1 MMDNDKINVR
11 HEMRPVREVFGNG
24 ITYRVPQFQRKY
36 SWGTEE
42 WEDLWQDIEALIEN
56 PRNNRYLGY
65 IVLSADADSPTDRE
79 VIDGQQR
86 LVTISIFA
94 LAIVSIFKDLV
105 GREIDSDNNEKR
117 GRHLKERFL
126 VAVGGNLT
134 EKTRLQL
141 GRGDDN
147 FYQHHLMPLRKP
159 RSRARLS
166 PSEQKMWGAFE
177 FFKRKILE
185 RFGNSPDGAELA
197 KILDDKE
204 GGVIGGLL
212 FTEMQVENNDDAY
225 MLFEILNGR
234 GVELTGADLVK
245 NYLFLR
251 AAEKGSDSD
260 LEQLGELWQESIS
273 TLGRVAPTVF
283 LRHFCHSRD
292 GKVIEKREL
301 FRKIKSDIIHG
312 DEVFPFVRDMKD
324 AAECY
329 QILQDPSALE
339 WGGIGG
345 GDLSRYL
352 RQIQIHGVSSLL
364 PLLLAAYRRW
374 DAGGNFVRVVRNCVA
389 LSFRHAVIGNKN
401 PKDLERDYTE
411 AAGMIARGEDRNVSD
426 ILRRHYPTDAEFKSD
441 FQYAALQQRKA
452 KHVLLELERA
462 ESGPGFDPNDPECTL
477 EHVFPQNPGEGW
489 GEFGNRAAYMWR
501 LGNLAILTRDEQ
513 RRAGNRPF
521 AEKREIYRESGCGW
535 TKKLAEYE
543 DWTPESV
550 DRRQEQMANS
560 AVAIWKL
567 DNAA

>member
-1 MMDNDKINVR
+1 
-11 HEMRPVREVFGNG
+11 MRSVREVFGNG
-24 ITYRVPQFQRKY
+24 VKYRVPQFQRKY
-36 SWGTEE
+36 SWGTQE

-56 PRNNRYLGY
+56 PRDKRYLGY
-65 IVLSADADSPTDRE
+65 IVLSADADSPTERE

-105 GREIDSDNNEKR
+105 DRKIDSDNNEKR
-117 GRHLKERFL
+117 GMRLKERFL
-126 VAVGGNLT
+126 VAVGGTLT
-134 EKTRLQL
+134 EQTRLQL
-141 GRGDDN
+141 GRGDDD
-147 FYQHHLMPLRKP
+147 FYQRHLMPLRRP
-159 RSRARLS
+159 RSLGRLS
-166 PSEQKMWGAFE
+166 PSEKQMWTAFE
-177 FFKRKILE
+177 VFKRKVLE
-185 RFGNSPDGAELA
+185 RFGDSPDGAELA
-197 KILDDKE
+197 KILDDE
-204 GGVIGGLL
+204 GGVANGLL

-251 AAEKGSDSD
+251 AAEKGNDFD
-260 LEQLGELWQESIS
+260 LKQLEGLWQESMSI
-273 TLGRVAPTVF
+273 LGQVTPTAF
-283 LRHFCHSRD
+283 LRHFFHSRN

-301 FRKIKSDIIHG
+301 FRKIKSGITDG
-312 DEVFPFVRDMKD
+312 DEVFSFVRDMKD

-329 QILQDPSALE
+329 QMLQDPSAPE

-352 RQIQIHGVSSLL
+352 RQIQIYGISSLL
-364 PLLLAAYRRW
+364 PLLLAAYQRW
-374 DAGGNFVRVVRNCVA
+374 GVRGDFVRVVRNCVA

-411 AAGMIARGEDRNVSD
+411 AAGMIARGEIRNVSG

-441 FQYAALQQRKA
+441 FQYAELQKRKA
-452 KHVLLELERA
+452 KHVLLELERE
-462 ESGPGFDPNDPECTL
+462 ESSPGFDANDPECTL

-489 GEFGNRAAYMWR
+489 DEFGNRAAYVWR
-501 LGNLAILTRDEQ
+501 LGNLAILTRGEQ

-521 AEKREIYRESGCGW
+521 AEKREIYRESRFGW
-535 TKKLAEYE
+535 TKKLADYE

-550 DRRQEQMANS
+550 ERRQEQMADS

-567 DNAA
+567 DNAD

>member
-1 MMDNDKINVR
+1 
-11 HEMRPVREVFGNG
+11 MRPVREVFGNG

-36 SWGTEE
+36 SWGIEE
-42 WEDLWQDIEALIEN
+42 WEDLWQDIDALIEN
-56 PRNNRYLGY
+56 PRDKRYLGY
-65 IVLSADADSPTDRE
+65 IVLSADANSPTDRE

-105 GREIDSDNNEKR
+105 DREIDSDSNEKR
-117 GRHLKERFL
+117 GMHLKKRFL
-126 VAVGGNLT
+126 VAEGGNLT

-141 GRGDDN
+141 GIRDDT

-159 RSRARLS
+159 KSRNLS
-166 PSEQKMWGAFE
+166 PSERKMWAAFE
-177 FFKRKILE
+177 FFKRKVLE
-185 RFGNSPDGAELA
+185 RFGDSPDGAELA
-197 KILDDKE
+197 KILDDG
-204 GGVIGGLL
+204 GGVTDGLL
-212 FTEMQVENNDDAY
+212 FTEMQVDNNDNKDAAY

-251 AAEKGSDSD
+251 AAEKGSGFD
-260 LEQLGELWQESIS
+260 LEQLERLWQESMSI
-273 TLGRVAPTVF
+273 LGRVAPTGF

-301 FRKIKSDIIHG
+301 FRKIKSGITDG

-352 RQIQIHGVSSLL
+352 RQIQIYGVSSLL

-374 DAGGNFVRVVRNCVA
+374 DAGGDFVRVVRNCVA

-441 FQYAALQQRKA
+441 FQYAALQKRKA
-452 KHVLLELERA
+452 KHVLLELERQ
-462 ESGPGFDPNDPECTL
+462 ESGPGFDANDPECTL

-489 GEFGNRAAYMWR
+489 GKFGNRAAFVWR

-513 RRAGNRPF
+513 RRAGNSPF
-521 AEKREIYRESGCGW
+521 AEKREIYRESRFGW
-535 TKKLAEYE
+535 TKKLADYE
-543 DWTPESV
+543 EWTPGSV
-550 DRRQEQMANS
+550 ERRQEQMANS

>member
-1 MMDNDKINVR
+1 
-11 HEMRPVREVFGNG
+11 MRPVREVFGNG

-56 PRNNRYLGY
+56 PSNNRYLGY
-65 IVLSADADSPTDRE
+65 IVLSAKSPTDRE

-105 GREIDSDNNEKR
+105 DRKIDPDNNEKR
-117 GRHLKERFL
+117 GMYLKKRFL

-141 GRGDDN
+141 GIGDDN

-159 RSRARLS
+159 ISRAKLS
-166 PSEQKMWGAFE
+166 PSEKKMWTAFE
-177 FFKRKILE
+177 FFKRKVLE
-185 RFGNSPDGAELA
+185 HFGDSLDGAELA
-197 KILDDKE
+197 KILDDK
-204 GGVIGGLL
+204 GGVVNGLL
-212 FTEMQVENNDDAY
+212 FTEMQVDNNDDNDDNDNKDAAY

-251 AAEKGSDSD
+251 AAEKGSDPD
-260 LEQLGELWQESIS
+260 LEQLGELWQEAML
-273 TLGRVAPTVF
+273 TLGRVAPTGF

-301 FRKIKSDIIHG
+301 FRKIKSDITDG

-329 QILQDPSALE
+329 QILQDPSAPE

-352 RQIQIHGVSSLL
+352 RQIQIYGVSSLL
-364 PLLLAAYRRW
+364 PLLLAAYQKW
-374 DAGGNFVRVVRNCVA
+374 EAGGDFVRVVRNCVA

-411 AAGMIARGEDRNVSD
+411 AAGMIARGEIRNVSG

-441 FQYAALQQRKA
+441 FQYAELQQRKA
-452 KHVLLELERA
+452 KHVLLELERK
-462 ESGPGFDPNDPECTL
+462 ESSPGFDANDPECTL

-489 GEFGNRAAYMWR
+489 GKFGNRAAYVWR

-521 AEKREIYRESGCGW
+521 AEKREIYRESRFGW
-535 TKKLAEYE
+535 TKKLASYE

-550 DRRQEQMANS
+550 ERRQEQMANS

-567 DNAA
+567 DNAD

>member
-1 MMDNDKINVR
+1 MGNDKINVR

-36 SWGTEE
+36 SWGIEE
-42 WEDLWQDIEALIEN
+42 WDDLWQDIEALIEN
-56 PRNNRYLGY
+56 PSNNRYLGY
-65 IVLSADADSPTDRE
+65 IVLSAKSPTDRE

-105 GREIDSDNNEKR
+105 DRKIDPDNNEKR
-117 GRHLKERFL
+117 GMHLKKRFL
-126 VAVGGNLT
+126 VAEGGNLT

-141 GRGDDN
+141 GIGDDT

-159 RSRARLS
+159 KSRNLS
-166 PSEQKMWGAFE
+166 PSERKMWAAFE
-177 FFKRKILE
+177 FFKRKVLE
-185 RFGNSPDGAELA
+185 RFGDSLDGAELA
-197 KILDDKE
+197 KILDND
-204 GGVIGGLL
+204 GGVVNGLL
-212 FTEMQVENNDDAY
+212 FTEMQVDNNDNKDAAY

-251 AAEKGSDSD
+251 AAEKGSGFD
-260 LEQLGELWQESIS
+260 LEQLGDLWQEAMSN
-273 TLGRVAPTVF
+273 LAAPTGF

-292 GKVIEKREL
+292 GKVIGKRKL
-301 FRKIKSDIIHG
+301 FREIRDGIADG
-312 DEVFPFVRDMKD
+312 NAVFPFVRDMKD

-339 WGGIGG
+339 WRGIGG

-352 RQIQIHGVSSLL
+352 RQIQIYGVSSLL

-521 AEKREIYRESGCGW
+521 AEKREIYHESGCGW